1 MSHIKKF
8 NINDIENPEFLKDL
22 SIKELNELCT
32 DIREFLLESISKTGG
47 HLSSNLGAVELTVAM
62 HKVFNSPADKLIWDV
77 GHQAYT
83 HKILTG
89 RAKKFN
95 TLRQFGGLSG
105 FPDPAESEH
114 DAFIS
119 GHSSTSISAAVGMA
133 YARDFNDDDYE
144 VVSVIGDGSLTGGLV
159 YEALN
164 HIGNVKKKLIVILND
179 NEMSISPNVGFMS
192 SLFTTFRRN
201 NAYINT
207 ERSLRK
213 ALGTERFLGRT
224 ISRMKSNIKQMFLSE
239 LQPYEAM
246 GFKYFG
252 PINGHNMHDL
262 VRSLAYAKK
271 VDKPIIIHVKTMKGK
286 GYAPAEADR
295 DGSWHGVAPFDLA
308 AVTTE
313 QKSVCETQISWSKHF
328 CHGLVELTNNNN
340 RVAVITPAM
349 IHGSALYDYL
359 AAYPDRL
366 IDVGIAE
373 AHAVT
378 MAAGM
383 AARGMKP
390 FVSIYSS
397 FLQRAYDQIQHD
409 VCLQNLDVVLGI
421 DRAGI
426 TGPDGKTHQGIYD
439 IAMLRPFPNI
449 TMMMPRDAEEAFNM
463 LYTAYQIK
471 GPVAIRYPR
480 GNTEKISANY
490 ANWQEVPIGKWDVLK
505 SGKDLVVISVGPV
518 LDDLLQLAEEL
529 EQGDHQ
535 LNIGVINAR
544 YIKPLDSDM
553 LDRLFE
559 MDVPILVYEEAS
571 LICGLGSAVL
581 EYYNERSQD
590 ARVARMGVPDQ
601 AIGHGDVS
609 SVLVALELSIDDV
622 KEKIL
627 KMTGDQGNES

>member
-1 MSHIKKF
+1 MKK
-8 NINDIENPEFLKDL
+8 IDVKAIENPDFLKNM
-22 SIKELNELCT
+22 SIKELNILCA

-62 HKVFNSPADKLIWDV
+62 HKVFNSPTDKLIWDV

-89 RAKKFN
+89 RANKFD

-105 FPDPAESEH
+105 FLDPEESEH

-119 GHSSTSISAAVGMA
+119 GHSSTSISTAVGMA
-133 YARDFNDDDYE
+133 YARDFVSDDYE
-144 VVSVIGDGSLTGGLV
+144 VVSVIGDGSLTGGLA

-179 NEMSISPNVGFMS
+179 NEMSISPNVGFIS

-201 NAYINT
+201 DAYINT
-207 ERSLRK
+207 ERGLRK
-213 ALGTERFLGRT
+213 ALGTERFVGRAVA
-224 ISRMKSNIKQMFLSE
+224 RVKGNIKQMFLSE

-252 PINGHNMHDL
+252 PINGHNMTDL
-262 VRSLAYAKK
+262 INSLEYAKK
-271 VDKPIIIHVKTMKGK
+271 VDKPIIIHIKTVKGK
-286 GYAPAEADR
+286 GYAPAEEDT
-295 DGSWHGVAPFDLA
+295 DGSWHGVAPFDLDA
-308 AVTTE
+308 NE
-313 QKSVCETQISWSKHF
+313 DDKDLICKKQISWSEHISR
-328 CHGLVELTNNNN
+328 GLVELTNNNN

-359 AAYPDRL
+359 AAYPERL

-383 AARGMKP
+383 ASRGMKP

-409 VCLQNLDVVLGI
+409 VCLPNLNVVLGI

-439 IAMLRPFPNI
+439 IAMLRPFPNMTI
-449 TMMMPRDAEEAFNM
+449 MMPRNETEAFDL
-463 LYTAYQIK
+463 LYTAYQIN

-480 GNTEKISANY
+480 GKVVKIEANY
-490 ANWQEVPIGKWDVLK
+490 VNWQEIPIGKWEVLI
-505 SGKDLVVISVGPV
+505 SGKDLVVISIGPV
-518 LDDLLQLAEEL
+518 LDEL
-529 EQGDHQ
+529 ICLSEV
-535 LNIGVINAR
+535 LNQEHGLSIGVINAR
-544 YIKPLDSDM
+544 YIKPLDSDV
-553 LDRLFE
+553 LDMLFE
-559 MDVPILVYEEAS
+559 MNLPILVYEEAS
-571 LICGLGSAVL
+571 LMCGLGSAVL
-581 EYYNERSQD
+581 EYYSETKQD
-590 ARVARMGVPDQ
+590 AHVFRMGVLDAP
-601 AIGHGDVS
+601 ITHGDVPN
-609 SVLVALELSIDDV
+609 VLKSLGLSIDDV
-622 KEKIL
+622 KENIL
-627 KMTGDQGNES
+627 KLVGGGCNE

>member
-1 MSHIKKF
+1 MPKINIKE
-8 NINDIENPEFLKDL
+8 IENPDFLKDL
-22 SIKELNELCT
+22 SIKELDDLCA
-32 DIREFLLESISKTGG
+32 DIREFLLVSISKTGG
-47 HLSSNLGAVELTVAM
+47 HFSSNLGTVELTVAM
-62 HKVFNSPADKLIWDV
+62 HKVFSSPTDKLIWDV
-77 GHQAYT
+77 GHQAYV

-89 RAKKFN
+89 RANQFE

-105 FPDPAESEH
+105 FLDPEESVH

-144 VVSVIGDGSLTGGLV
+144 VVSVIGDGSLTGGLA

-201 NAYINT
+201 DAYINT
-207 ERSLRK
+207 ERQLRK
-213 ALGTERFLGRT
+213 ALGTERLIGRM
-224 ISRMKSNIKQMFLSE
+224 ISRIKSNIKQMFLSE

-252 PINGHNMHDL
+252 PINGHNMNDL
-262 VRSLAYAKK
+262 VRSLEYAKK
-271 VDKPIIIHVKTMKGK
+271 VDKPIIIHVKTIKGK
-286 GYAPAEADR
+286 GYAPAEQDT
-295 DGSWHGVAPFDLA
+295 DGSWHGVAPFDLHGDHKRD
-308 AVTTE
+308 E
-313 QKSVCETQISWSKHF
+313 QAEETQVSWSKHM
-328 CHGLVELTNNNN
+328 CRGLVELTNNNN

-349 IHGSALYDYL
+349 IHGSALYDFL

-373 AHAVT
+373 GHAVT
-378 MAAGM
+378 LAAGM
-383 AARGMKP
+383 ASRGMKP

-409 VCLQNLDVVLGI
+409 VCLSNLNVVLGI

-426 TGPDGKTHQGIYD
+426 TGADGKTHQGIYD

-449 TMMMPRDAEEAFNM
+449 TIMMPRNETEAFNM
-463 LYTAYQIK
+463 LYTAYQIN

-480 GNTEKISANY
+480 GNVEKIEAKY
-490 ANWQEVPIGKWDVLK
+490 ANWEEVPIGKWEFLK
-505 SGKDLVVISVGPV
+505 GGKDLAVLSIGPV
-518 LDDLLQLAEEL
+518 LDELYGLSVEL
-529 EQGDHQ
+529 EQAFG

-544 YIKPLDSDM
+544 YIKPVDSDV
-553 LDRLFE
+553 LDVLSD
-559 MDVPILVYEEAS
+559 MNVPILIYEEAS
-571 LICGLGSAVL
+571 LISGLGSAVL
-581 EYYNERSQD
+581 EYYNETKQN
-590 ARVARMGVPDQ
+590 AFVTRMGVPDE

-609 SVLVALELSIDDV
+609 SVLASLELSIGDV

-627 KMTGDQGNES
+627 EIVGDKDEQ